1 MVEMH
6 LEPTSNLNA
15 QTRCDRGSQHPH
27 GFEGVPM
34 SEEARIFKSQSK
46 RAITRI
52 ALPYLLFA
60 GAWILVSDRFLGF
73 LHLGETATTQWSI
86 YKGLAFV
93 GVTAL
98 LLSGLLVAE
107 ARSRARAQA
116 ALDRVARQLEANQ
129 KKLRL
134 FIENAPAAIAMF
146 DRQMVTLVTSRR
158 FITDFGFESSEL
170 IGRSLYEVFP
180 QIPERWKEALQRCFD
195 GEILKAEEDS
205 FPRADG
211 RTDWLRWEILPWYEE
226 DDQIGGILLFAE
238 LITERKQA
246 QEEIRRLNADLERR
260 VAERTAELEAA
271 NRELEAFS
279 YSVSHDLRAPLRTI
293 DGYTRILLEDYGPRL
308 DEEGRRICS
317 VIRGGARTMGKLID
331 DLLCLSR
338 AGRVPMQKTPVDMA
352 GMARSVFFEI
362 TTEKE
367 RERIDFR
374 MNPLPRA
381 WGDPSLLRQVW
392 ANLLSNAVKF
402 SSGKDLA
409 VIEVTGEDREEETV
423 YTVCDNGAGFDM
435 AYSDKLFGVFQRLH
449 RASEFEGTGVGLAIV
464 QRIVA
469 RHGGRVWAESEVG
482 KGATFH
488 FSIRKEGGHGH

>member
-1 MVEMH
+1 ME
-6 LEPTSNLNA
+6 LTSNLDA
-15 QTRCDRGSQHPH
+15 QMQCDRGSRHPQ
-27 GFEGVPM
+27 GFGGTPM
-34 SEEARIFKSQSK
+34 SEETQILRNQSK

-52 ALPYLLFA
+52 VLPYLLFA
-60 GAWILVSDRFLGF
+60 GAWILVSDRFLGY
-73 LHLGETATTQWSI
+73 LHLGEAATTQWSI

-107 ARSRARAQA
+107 ARSRAKAQA
-116 ALDRVARQLEANQ
+116 TLDRVARELEANE

-146 DRQMVTLVTSRR
+146 DRQMITLVTSRR
-158 FITDFGFESSEL
+158 FIADFGFESCEV

-180 QIPERWKEALQRCFD
+180 QIPERWKESLQRCFE
-195 GEILKAEEDS
+195 GESLKVEEDS
-205 FPRADG
+205 IPRADG
-211 RTDWLRWEILPWYEE
+211 ETDWIRWEIHPWHET
-226 DDQIGGILLFAE
+226 DGSVGGILLFAE
-238 LITERKQA
+238 LITERKRA
-246 QEEIRRLNADLERR
+246 QEEISRLNADLERR
-260 VAERTAELEAA
+260 VAERTAELEVA

-279 YSVSHDLRAPLRTI
+279 YSVSHDLRAPLRAI
-293 DGYTRILLEDYGPRL
+293 DGYTRILLEDYGRRL

-331 DLLCLSR
+331 DLLSLSR
-338 AGRVPMQKTPVDMA
+338 VGRVQMQKTPVDMA
-352 GMARSVFFEI
+352 GMARSVFFEV

-374 MNPLPRA
+374 INPLPRA

-402 SSGKDLA
+402 SSGKDRA
-409 VIEVTGEDREEETV
+409 VIEVSGEDREEETV

-464 QRIVA
+464 QRVVA

-488 FSIRKEGGHGH
+488 FSIRKEGGHGQ

>member
-1 MVEMH
+1 MNR
-6 LEPTSNLNA
+6 PIKKA
-15 QTRCDRGSQHPH
+15 IY
-27 GFEGVPM
+27 
-34 SEEARIFKSQSK
+34 RIV
-46 RAITRI
+46 
-52 ALPYLLFA
+52 LPYAVFA
-60 GAWILVSDRFLGF
+60 VAWIWLSDEFLGT
-73 LHLGETATTQWSI
+73 LSLKGSEITWLSI
-86 YKGLAFV
+86 YKGTAFVLVTSLLLAF
-93 GVTAL
+93 
-98 LLSGLLVAE
+98 LVASEEKSRALVQQKLSETAKALENRE
-107 ARSRARAQA
+107 AR
-116 ALDRVARQLEANQ
+116 
-129 KKLRL
+129 LRL

-146 DRQMVTLVTSRR
+146 DRQMFTLVTSRR
-158 FITDFGFESSEL
+158 FITDFGLESREV

-195 GEILKAEEDS
+195 GEILKAEEDP

-211 RTDWLRWEILPWYEE
+211 KTDWVRWEIHPWRET
-226 DDQIGGILLFAE
+226 DGSVGGILLFSE

-260 VAERTAELEAA
+260 VAERTAELEVA

-331 DLLCLSR
+331 DLLSLSR
-338 AGRVPMQKTPVDMA
+338 VGRVSMQKTPVDME
-352 GMARSVFFEI
+352 GMARSLFFEI
-362 TTEKE
+362 STEKE

-374 MNPLPRA
+374 INPLPRA